1 MARFVFGGDPRSL
14 SEMNSIFIEFG
25 YNTFFN
31 KISGTSLEQWIPS
44 HLDVCRQLIY
54 DALASGGIEEVE
66 FEDGQVVD
74 RRWILHH
81 FQFESFRVFGF
92 LDDFAMPTAGPGSSA
107 NRRNMYETDVQQAFY
122 SGYLR
127 SHGLKAQVVYLPIGI
142 VGSVFISEIRQNDNG
157 ALNMSGLSG
166 YQDDLL
172 TGNLIVR
179 LFPCLYCDGVFPIL
193 STILPRYTNP
203 TAEEIL
209 LNLIFA
215 SQRQC
220 IEHVFGD
227 HRIRYKLFSVPNYHR
242 LFNQG
247 VKVRKECLLS
257 FFILNCHYCLDGTR
271 SRYFGHAPPTLEE
284 YLPLD
289 EELRPPPAVDLGYV
303 WDFHA
308 TVNVT

>member
-1 MARFVFGGDPRSL
+1 
-14 SEMNSIFIEFG
+14 
-25 YNTFFN
+25 
-31 KISGTSLEQWIPS
+31 
-44 HLDVCRQLIY
+44 
-54 DALASGGIEEVE
+54 
-66 FEDGQVVD
+66 
-74 RRWILHH
+74 
-81 FQFESFRVFGF
+81 
-92 LDDFAMPTAGPGSSA
+92 
-107 NRRNMYETDVQQAFY
+107 MYESDVQRAFY

-127 SHGLKAQVVYLPIGI
+127 SHGLKAQVVYLPIRI

-157 ALNMSGLSG
+157 TLNMSGLSD
-166 YQDDLL
+166 YLVDLL
-172 TGNLIVR
+172 TGNLIGR
-179 LFPCLYCDGVFPIL
+179 LFPCLYCDGIFPIL

-203 TAEEIL
+203 TAEERL

-227 HRIRYKLFSVPNYHR
+227 HRIHYKLFSVPNYLR

-289 EELRPPPAVDLGYV
+289 EELRPPPAVDLGDV

-308 TVNVT
+308 TVNIT